1 VVFRGSVTAVNRRS
15 RRARFHKPLT
25 ESSFMLVF
33 SLVILAS
40 IALGAIVYRYDLYDK
55 EPWYLLLLA
64 VGLGVVTGYSS
75 GLIEDQ
81 LYIALGISDG
91 SLGMAWVTGTVEELA
106 KVLVVVVMAFAFRPK
121 FNDPQDGQIYGAFAG
136 LGAAI
141 IESRFYIS
149 QQVPGLATV
158 GTEFARLVLHLLLGG
173 IAGYGIGL
181 ARFRV
186 HGWAWKLPAAVAA
199 AVTLHSMW
207 DWACGLPAQLDEI
220 TMTPRYIAVG
230 LMLTTLLL
238 FGTLTHIGTRHAE
251 AELKPKQLRTLFKWP
266 FNLIFRRRRPDP
278 PEDGAA
284 GPTES

>member
-1 VVFRGSVTAVNRRS
+1 
-15 RRARFHKPLT
+15 
-25 ESSFMLVF
+25 MLVF

-64 VGLGVVTGYSS
+64 VSLGMMTGYCS
-75 GLIEDQ
+75 GLIEEY
-81 LYIALGISDG
+81 LHIALNLYENP
-91 SLGMAWVTGTVEELA
+91 LGLAWVAGTVEELA
-106 KVLVVVVMAFAFRPK
+106 KVLVVVIIACAFRPK

-149 QQVPGLATV
+149 LQVPSLATA
-158 GTEFARLVLHLLLGG
+158 GTEFARLVLHLLLGC

-186 HGWAWKLPAAVAA
+186 HGWAWKLPAAMAA
-199 AVTLHSMW
+199 AVTLHSTW
-207 DWACGLPAQLDEI
+207 DWACGLPSQLDEI

-230 LMLTTLLL
+230 LMLATLLL
-238 FGTLTHIGTRHAE
+238 FGMLTHIGTRHAE
-251 AELKPKQLRTLFKWP
+251 AELKPKQLRTLFQWP
-266 FNLIFRRRRPDP
+266 FNLIFRRPPNP

-284 GPTES
+284 GPAEL